1 MRKRRGPYSDPR
13 QGSILKQI
21 DNCFTAHNTD
31 TLDASVLMEWA
42 YGPKVIR
49 KNCMTSRTGKRQKWP
64 YESLKRALLKVATP
78 IGRSPKGSG
87 RPTLWKLDPKKAALR
102 GWSKPER
109 QYEVALW
116 QALRSRDRRK

>member
-21 DNCFTAHNTD
+21 DNCFTVHNTD
-31 TLDASVLMEWA
+31 TLDASVLMNWA
-42 YGPKVIR
+42 YGPKAIR
-49 KNCMTSRTGKRQKWP
+49 KNCMTSRTGKRQKW
-64 YESLKRALLKVATP
+64 LKRALLKVATP

-87 RPTLWKLDPKKAALR
+87 RPMPWKLDPEKAALR

-109 QYEVALW
+109 QYEAALW
-116 QALRSRDRRK
+116 QALRSRDSRK

>member
-49 KNCMTSRTGKRQKWP
+49 KNGMTSRTGKRQKWP
-64 YESLKRALLKVATP
+64 YGTLKRALLKVATP
-78 IGRSPKGSG
+78 TPLADSESG
-87 RPTLWKLDPKKAALR
+87 I
-102 GWSKPER
+102 E
-109 QYEVALW
+109 
-116 QALRSRDRRK
+116 

>member
-1 MRKRRGPYSDPR
+1 MRKRRGPFTDPR
-13 QGSILKQI
+13 QGSILRQI

-42 YGPKVIR
+42 YGPKIIR
-49 KNCMTSRTGKRQKWP
+49 NKCMRSRMGKRQKWL

-87 RPTLWKLDPKKAALR
+87 RPTLWKLDPERAALR
-102 GWSKPER
+102 GSRK
-109 QYEVALW
+109 
-116 QALRSRDRRK
+116 RDRKLGLV

>member
-13 QGSILKQI
+13 QGSILKPI

-31 TLDASVLMEWA
+31 TLDASVLMNLA

-49 KNCMTSRTGKRQKWP
+49 NKCMRSHTGKRQKWP
-64 YESLKRALLKVATP
+64 YETLKRALLKVATP

-87 RPTLWKLDPKKAALR
+87 RPTIWKLDPEKAALR

-109 QYEVALW
+109 QYEAALW
-116 QALRSRDRRK
+116 QALRSRDSRK